1 MKYQVELLESNSE
14 IKKQI
19 LQAISKQLEQAFI
32 KTKNIIPEK
41 IKILVSQALKN
52 EPEYQSL
59 VGGNLRLEFGISD
72 PSNVDTVIEKLVN
85 TIDVAYTQVKPLTNT
100 LTGSITITMM
110 KSDDLGGVIYDDSA
124 VVKDDKNG
132 YSLPWLEWL
141 LLRGNSVIV
150 KGYSVQF
157 GPNPNSRS
165 GSAVMVSSD
174 QSWRVPPQFVGDAKN
189 NWTTRA
195 IEKID
200 KEIIDLIK
208 STVEGS
214 L

>member
-1 MKYQVELLESNSE
+1 MKYSLDLIESNSY
-14 IKKQI
+14 IKTQI
-19 LQAISKQLEQAFI
+19 LKEISNRLEQVFI
-32 KTKNIIPEK
+32 KAKNIIPEK
-41 IKILVSQALKN
+41 IKLLVSQALKN

-59 VGGNLRLEFGISD
+59 IGGNLRLEFGIKD
-72 PSNVDTVIEKLVN
+72 VSNVDTVIEKLVN
-85 TIDVAYTQVKPLTNT
+85 TISVSYSPVKPLTNT
-100 LTGSITITMM
+100 INGNITITMM
-110 KSDDLGGVIYDDSA
+110 KSDDLNGIIYDDSA
-124 VVKDDKNG
+124 VVKDEENG

-150 KGYSVQF
+150 RGYSVQF

-165 GSAVMVSSD
+165 GGAVMVSSQD
-174 QSWRVPPQFVGDAKN
+174 SWRVPPQFVGDAKN

-200 KEIIDLIK
+200 KEIIQLIK
-208 STVEGS
+208 SSIEDS